1 MEQAS
6 QTRSEKIFISEY
18 VLSNGMVF
26 SGNARTPI
34 AALVR
39 EIFHDE
45 VYAGAFSGI
54 DSPVV
59 LDLGANVGVF
69 AVWASMPDRGAT
81 VYAVEPVPSSFS
93 LLRTNMLRL
102 LGASAPYPIQAAVAK
117 SAGNPILYLDRSA
130 SCDTLIAPPS
140 PELAQRVV
148 GTVTVEALTLAAVY
162 DRFSLP
168 SCDILKIDIEGSEC
182 GVLNAASDDELRK
195 ARRVIVETHD
205 YLVPGGSALVRARLA
220 SAGFDVCQ
228 GATGELLMGVR
239 K

>member
-6 QTRSEKIFISEY
+6 QTRSEKVFISEY

-45 VYAGAFSGI
+45 VYAGAFSGMY
-54 DSPVV
+54 SPVV
-59 LDLGANVGVF
+59 LDLGANAGVF
-69 AVWASMPDRGAT
+69 AVWPSMPNRGAT
-81 VYAVEPVPSSFS
+81 VYAVEPAPSSFS

-102 LGASAPYPIQAAVAK
+102 LGASVPYPIQAAVAK
-117 SAGNPILYLDRSA
+117 SAGNSILYLGRSA
-130 SCDTLIAPPS
+130 SCDTLIAPS

-162 DRFSLP
+162 DRFSLA

-182 GVLNAASDDELRK
+182 EVLNTASDDELRR
-195 ARRVIVETHD
+195 ARRVLVETHD

-220 SAGFDVCQ
+220 SAGFDVRQ